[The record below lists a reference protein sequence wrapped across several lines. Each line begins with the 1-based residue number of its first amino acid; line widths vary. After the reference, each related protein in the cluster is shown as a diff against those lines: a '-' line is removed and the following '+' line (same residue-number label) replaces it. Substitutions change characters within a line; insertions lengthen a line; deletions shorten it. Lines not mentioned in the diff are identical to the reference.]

1 MLSRRVL
8 VLLDVFFGVLCA
20 VHFSN
25 LVFQEITH
33 PAELPPWLLALGLA
47 GVLIMSVAW
56 IVWRLTGRRWLV
68 LVLAVAAL
76 LTSLSS
82 GGSLTLILLLLGL
95 ALAVLSYG
103 VTVGVILLAFD
114 VSVMATI
121 MATAFRRPWVQVMTE
136 SVAAALLLGLGLVLG
151 MVLREL
157 QGEQIRNAQ
166 LVDRVRRSAETEKEL
181 MLADER
187 SRSARELHDGLGH
200 QLTLIQLS
208 LEYAERMR
216 ERSPHEAFAEV
227 TRARETAREALAYMR
242 RWVRA
247 LNPPRETN
255 LSGTRAFAAIADSFR
270 GTGLDI
276 IVDHTGAERELDRD
290 TSLFAYRMVQEGLTN
305 VVRHSRA
312 DRVSLTVGWHPD
324 RIDLELRDNG
334 GMPAG
339 DPTGGGFGLRSLAER
354 AAELG
359 GTFAT
364 EVTEHGLVLSGSVP
378 TKDVA

>member
-1 MLSRRVL
+1 MLARRIL
-8 VLLDVFFGVLCA
+8 VLLDVFFGVLSGLHA
-20 VHFSN
+20 IEVVLQTVIRPGEVPKPVL
-25 LVFQEITH
+25 LVV
-33 PAELPPWLLALGLA
+33 LLATLLM
-47 GVLIMSVAW
+47 LTAW
-56 IVWRLTGRRWLV
+56 VTWRLTHWRWPL
-68 LVLAVAAL
+68 LVLAVAAFV
-76 LTSLSS
+76 TSI
-82 GGSLTLILLLLGL
+82 GGSNSMTLLLILLSL
-95 ALAVLSYG
+95 ALVVLGYG
-103 VTVGVILLAFD
+103 WATGLLALCLEALAWTM
-114 VSVMATI
+114 VM
-121 MATAFRRPWVQVMTE
+121 RYLYHRPW
-136 SVAAALLLGLGLVLG
+136 SAVAAEMIGSTLLLGLGCVLG
-151 MVLREL
+151 MVLLEL
-157 QGEQIRNAQ
+157 QGERTRNHELMA
-166 LVDRVRRSAETEKEL
+166 RSRRSAETEKEL

-200 QLTLIQLS
+200 RLTLIQLS

-216 ERSPHEAFAEV
+216 ERAPDRAFAEV
-227 TRARETAREALAYMR
+227 SQARDTAREALAYMR

-255 LSGTRAFAAIADSFR
+255 LSGTRAFEAIADSFR

-305 VVRHSRA
+305 VVRHSKA

-334 GMPAG
+334 GLPAG

-364 EVTEHGLVLSGSVP
+364 EVTENGLVLSGSVP
-378 TKDVA
+378 TKDSA